1 MHLTEFMRT
10 LHSVDSRYRSAN
22 SKIPPISLDISAC
35 FHIYATAFRPYPRY
49 VTIVLILESIG
60 GNSSTRYSDSLV
72 IKHGNSSPPS
82 LPGCLRGLTS
92 HAIYGTVCKQLT
104 LASVTYSSHCTVLFF
119 CQTQGICEARVRR
132 DSEVNLIGDIQA
144 SYGRKTLWQMSV
156 SDSQYEDGHFGRV
169 LPDKPSLDHLSEA
182 DKRSSSGPSF
192 HRRSSQRCMLSGM
205 KFVGE

>member
-1 MHLTEFMRT
+1 MFNAYVSCHHVPSDTLKWYRRRFYSVMHLTEFMRT

-22 SKIPPISLDISAC
+22 SKIPPISLDIFAC

-144 SYGRKTLWQMSV
+144 RRWLRPENLMANVSLRLTVRGRAFWKSA
-156 SDSQYEDGHFGRV
+156 S
-169 LPDKPSLDHLSEA
+169 
-182 DKRSSSGPSF
+182 
-192 HRRSSQRCMLSGM
+192 
-205 KFVGE
+205 